1 MSDPQS
7 TVKRALLELRT
18 LRGRLEAA
26 EGRLHAPVAVVGM
39 GLRLPGGVEDAAG
52 LAQLLWG
59 GVDAIGDIPPDRWP
73 LENLFDADPDAPGK
87 MSTRFGGF
95 LKDVDRFD
103 AAFFGI
109 SPREAASM
117 DPQQRLLLELA
128 WESLEN
134 AAIAPDALN
143 GSRMGVYVGLGN
155 VDYSRA
161 TFPNQEL
168 IDPYFATGACAS
180 VAAGRIS
187 YTLGLTGP
195 AATIDTACS
204 SSLVALHMACQALRL
219 GECDAALVGG
229 VNLILTPEMNISF
242 SKGRMMAPDGRCKTF
257 DAAADGYVRAEGG
270 VVLTLKL
277 EAEAR
282 AAGDRILAVVRGSA
296 INQDGRSN
304 GITAPNGPSQEAVI
318 RAALKNAGAKPDD
331 IGYVEA
337 HGTGT
342 PLGDP
347 IEIGALQAIYG
358 QLGRTLP
365 VGSIKTN
372 IGHAEGAAGLAG
384 VAKAILA
391 LQKGSIPPSLNFKT
405 GNPHINW
412 SAGVSVVTAA
422 CPFPQ
427 NVHGRRVAGV
437 SAFGFSGTNAHVI
450 LEAAQPAEALP
461 QTMER
466 PAHVLALSARTDQ
479 ALQALA
485 DRWKARFEADEPVAD
500 LCHTAN
506 VGRARL
512 DRRAAIVGSRPEDFV
527 ASLDMLAQGK
537 VAASVAV
544 SAVEAVAAP
553 KVAFLFSG
561 QGAHFAGMGREL
573 YETSV
578 VFHEALDACAAAA
591 KPHLDVDLLASMLS
605 EDPAALENPLVIQPA
620 GFALQIGLLALWR
633 SWGIEPVAA
642 LGHSLGEYAAAYA
655 AGIISLED
663 AIRVVIARG
672 RGAAL
677 CTGQGAMAAV
687 SAPREVID
695 RALVEIGDLE
705 LACHNAPNDFVVSG
719 SPEAVAALAA
729 LMQAKGMRSK
739 VLAVP
744 FGSHSR
750 WVEPALPPL
759 AAALAQ
765 TTFHEARIALAAN
778 VSGNLAVEGEMNTAD
793 YWLSQMR
800 RPVRFAEGIASL
812 ASLGITHYIEIG
824 PHPVL
829 CAAGLECLGDAPKWL
844 ASMRR
849 EGSAWSDLLE
859 SVQHLFVDGAR
870 IDWRGFD
877 YGYGRRR
884 LAAPTYPFQRSR
896 HWIEATAT
904 AVPAV
909 SANTIWARTSAA
921 AAQQSKHGPLD
932 LNAAAYP
939 ARWALLERIAIGQTV
954 ALLREAELFSVA
966 ESRDLQEIAARI
978 GVASEYLDLLRR
990 WLDRL
995 VAAGRLAANGTLY
1008 RSREGIAAPD
1018 LQALWTE
1025 AEASFSDNK
1034 ELFAYMRHCSRMM
1047 RDVITGRESPL
1058 ETLFPGGEF
1067 NLAQDLYEH
1076 SQTMRYINGVAA
1088 AAASAFGAAASRPL
1102 RILEIGAGTGSTT
1115 QAVVAALP
1123 TSAIYH
1129 FTDVS
1134 DLFLDRARERFAGY
1148 PNMRYG
1154 RFDLDLPPADQGYK
1168 PGQYHLIVSANAV
1181 HASTDLVA
1189 TLRAIRTLLAPG
1201 GMLALVESTTPF
1213 AWFDFTT
1220 CLIEG
1225 WRKHADG
1232 LRTDGPLLRPEVWQR
1247 ALIDAGFTK
1256 AGAWPEQKSPGDTLG
1271 QHLILAQ
1278 VEGELGAHAPSIDL
1292 VVGAL
1297 PVKAF
1302 DTAVEAARLDIFAVP
1317 AAERTHAMR
1326 DFVRGEV
1333 MAVLRRDSND
1343 PPARHVR
1350 FADLGMDSLMAVQL
1364 RNRLARG
1371 LAIAKP
1377 LAATVMFD
1385 HPTIDAIATHLL
1397 NVMIP
1402 AAEAAMPKP
1411 VIVAKAPLGAEV
1423 AAMGDADIEALLDAR
1438 LKGRR

>member
-18 LRGRLEAA
+18 LRGRLEST

-52 LAQLLWG
+52 LEQLLWR
-59 GVDAIGDIPPDRWP
+59 GVDAIGDIPTDRWP
-73 LENLFDADPDAPGK
+73 LESLFDADPDAPGK

-117 DPQQRLLLELA
+117 DPQQRLLMELA

-134 AAIAPDALN
+134 AAIAPDSLN
-143 GSRMGVYVGLGN
+143 GSRTGVYVGLGN

-187 YTLGLTGP
+187 YTLGVTGP

-219 GECDAALVGG
+219 GECDAALAGG

-257 DAAADGYVRAEGG
+257 DASADGYVRAEGG
-270 VVLTLKL
+270 VVLMLKL
-277 EAEAR
+277 EADAR
-282 AAGDRILAVVRGSA
+282 AAGDRILAVIRGSA

-318 RAALKNAGAKPDD
+318 RAALANAGAKPGDV
-331 IGYVEA
+331 GYVEA

-347 IEIGALQAIYG
+347 IEIGALQAVYG
-358 QLGRTLP
+358 EPGRTLP

-405 GNPHINW
+405 GNPHIDW
-412 SAGVSVVTAA
+412 SAGISVATAVN
-422 CPFPQ
+422 PFPQ
-427 NVHGRRVAGV
+427 NAHGRRVAGV
-437 SAFGFSGTNAHVI
+437 SAFGFSGTNAHVV
-450 LEAAQPAEALP
+450 LESAQPAEIQRSVL
-461 QTMER
+461 ER
-466 PAHVLALSARTDQ
+466 PTHVLALSARTDQ

-485 DRWKARFEADEPVAD
+485 GRWKARFETDDAVAD
-500 LCHTAN
+500 ICHTAN
-506 VGRARL
+506 VGRAQL
-512 DRRAAIVGSRPEDFV
+512 DHRAAIAGRRPEDFI
-527 ASLDMLAQGK
+527 ASLDMLAVGK
-537 VAASVAV
+537 VAASVTV
-544 SAVEAVAAP
+544 SAGESVAAP
-553 KVAFLFSG
+553 KVAFLFTG
-561 QGAHFAGMGREL
+561 QGSHFAGMGREL
-573 YETSV
+573 HETSV
-578 VFHEALDACAAAA
+578 TFRNALDACAAAA
-591 KPHLDVDLLASMLS
+591 RPHLDVDLLAAMFS
-605 EDPAALENPLVIQPA
+605 EDPAALENPQVIQPA

-633 SWGIEPVAA
+633 SWGVEPVAA

-655 AGIISLED
+655 AGIMSLED
-663 AIRVVIARG
+663 AMRVVIARG

-687 SAPREVID
+687 SASREVID
-695 RALVEIGDLE
+695 RGLAKIGDLE
-705 LACHNAPNDFVVSG
+705 LAGHNGPQDFVVSG
-719 SPEAVAALAA
+719 SPEAVASLAA
-729 LMQAKGMRSK
+729 FVQGEGGRSK

-750 WVEPALPPL
+750 WVEPALPTL

-765 TTFHEARIALAAN
+765 TTFHPGRFALASN
-778 VSGNLAVEGEMNTAD
+778 VSGRLAAAGEMNKAD
-793 YWLSQMR
+793 YWLAQMR
-800 RPVRFAEGIASL
+800 QPVRFADGIASL
-812 ASLGITHYIEIG
+812 AALGITHYIEIG

-829 CAAGLECLGDAPKWL
+829 CAAGVECLGDTPKWV

-849 EGSAWSDLLE
+849 EGSAWTDLLE
-859 SVQHLFVDGAR
+859 GVQRLFVDGAR
-870 IDWRGFD
+870 VDWRGFD
-877 YGYGRRR
+877 DGYGRQK

-896 HWIEATAT
+896 HWIETTAVSVR
-904 AVPAV
+904 AVPA
-909 SANTIWARTSAA
+909 SAIWERTSAA
-921 AAQQSKHGPLD
+921 AGHQSGHGPLG

-939 ARWALLERIAIGQTV
+939 ARWALLERIAIGLTN
-954 ALLREAELFSVA
+954 ALLRDAGLFPAA
-966 ESRDLQEIAARI
+966 ESRDLAEIAARI
-978 GVASEYLDLLRR
+978 GVKSEYVDLLRR

-995 VAAGRLAANGTLY
+995 VASGQLAARGTVY
-1008 RSREGIAAPD
+1008 SSYHAIAAPD
-1018 LQALWTE
+1018 LDAMWTE
-1025 AEASFSDNK
+1025 AEALFSDNR
-1034 ELFAYMRHCSRMM
+1034 ELFNYIRHCARIM

-1067 NLAQDLYEH
+1067 SLAQDLYEH

-1088 AAASAFGAAASRPL
+1088 AAATAFGATASRPL
-1102 RILEIGAGTGSTT
+1102 RVLEIGAGTGSTT
-1115 QAVVAALP
+1115 QAVAAALP
-1123 TSAIYH
+1123 ASVDYH

-1134 DLFLDRARERFAGY
+1134 DFFLDRARERFASY

-1154 RFDLDLPPADQGYK
+1154 RFDLDLPPADQGYT
-1168 PGQYHLIVSANAV
+1168 PGQYDLIVSANAV
-1181 HASTDLVA
+1181 HASTDLVV

-1232 LRTDGPLLRPEVWQR
+1232 LRTDGPLLRPEIWQR

-1256 AGAWPEQKSPGDTLG
+1256 AGAWPQQDSPGDTLG

-1278 VEGELGAHAPSIDL
+1278 VEGEPGARVATKEPA
-1292 VVGAL
+1292 VGAL
-1297 PVKAF
+1297 PVKTF
-1302 DTAVEAARLDIFAVP
+1302 ETATAASLDILTVP

-1333 MAVLRRDSND
+1333 MAVLRRDRDD

-1364 RNRLARG
+1364 RNRLSRG
-1371 LAIAKP
+1371 LAMAKP

-1385 HPTIDAIATHLL
+1385 HPTIDAIAAYLL
-1397 NVMIP
+1397 NVMLP
-1402 AAEAAMPKP
+1402 AAEVAVPKP
-1411 VIVAKAPLGAEV
+1411 AVVAKAPLRAEV

>member
-26 EGRLHAPVAVVGM
+26 EGRLHAPIAVIGM

-52 LAQLLWG
+52 LENLLWD
-59 GVDAIGDIPPDRWP
+59 GVDAISDIPADRWP
-73 LENLFDADPDAPGK
+73 LEALFDADPDAPGK

-95 LKDVDRFD
+95 LKDVDKFD

-134 AAIAPDALN
+134 AAIAPDSLK
-143 GSRMGVYVGLGN
+143 GSRTGVYVGLGN
-155 VDYSRA
+155 VDYGRA
-161 TFPNQEL
+161 TFPNQIL
-168 IDPYFATGACAS
+168 IDPYFATGASAS

-187 YTLGLTGP
+187 YTLGVTGP

-219 GECDAALVGG
+219 GECDAALAGG

-270 VVLTLKL
+270 VMLMLKL
-277 EAEAR
+277 EADAR
-282 AAGDRILAVVRGSA
+282 AVGDRILAVIRGSA

-318 RAALKNAGAKPDD
+318 RAALANAGAKPGDV
-331 IGYVEA
+331 GYIEA

-347 IEIGALQAIYG
+347 IEIGALQAVYG
-358 QLGRTLP
+358 QTGKILS

-384 VAKAILA
+384 VAKAIMA
-391 LQKGSIPPSLNFKT
+391 LQKASIPPSLNFKI
-405 GNPHINW
+405 GNPHIDW
-412 SAGVSVVTAA
+412 SAGIAVATDVR
-422 CPFPQ
+422 PFPRNAQ
-427 NVHGRRVAGV
+427 GQLAAGV

-450 LEAAQPAEALP
+450 LGAAQPAEGQQPA
-461 QTMER
+461 MER
-466 PAHVLALSARTDQ
+466 PGHVLALSAQTDE
-479 ALQALA
+479 ALRVLA
-485 DRWKARFEADEPVAD
+485 GRWKTRFEAGDAAAD

-506 VGRARL
+506 VGRAKH
-512 DRRAAIVGSRPEDFV
+512 DRRVAIVGREIADFV
-527 ASLDMLAQGK
+527 VSLDMLSRGRI
-537 VAASVAV
+537 AAPVAV
-544 SAVEAVAAP
+544 NTDEAEATP
-553 KVAFLFSG
+553 KVAFLFTG

-573 YETSV
+573 YETSA
-578 VFHEALDACAAAA
+578 VFREALDACQAAAA
-591 KPHLDVDLLASMLS
+591 PHLDVDLLAAMFS
-605 EDPAALENPLVIQPA
+605 EDPTTLDNPLVIQPA

-633 SWGIEPVAA
+633 RWGVEPVVA
-642 LGHSLGEYAAAYA
+642 LGHSLGEYAAAYS
-655 AGIISLED
+655 AGIMSLED
-663 AIRVVIARG
+663 TMRVVIARG

-695 RALVEIGDLE
+695 RALAKIGDLE
-705 LACHNAPNDFVVSG
+705 LAGHNAPHDFVVSG

-729 LMQAKGMRSK
+729 FVQGEGGRSK

-750 WVEPALPPL
+750 WVEPALPTL
-759 AAALAQ
+759 ATALAQ
-765 TTFHEARIALAAN
+765 TTFRPSRLALASN
-778 VSGNLAVEGEMNTAD
+778 VSGKLAAAGEMGTAD
-793 YWLSQMR
+793 YWLTQMR
-800 RPVRFAEGIASL
+800 NPVRFADGIASL
-812 ASLGITHYIEIG
+812 AALGITHYVEIG

-829 CAAGLECLGDAPKWL
+829 CAAGLECLGEGSKWV

-849 EGSAWSDLLE
+849 EGSAWTDLFE
-859 SVQHLFVDGAR
+859 GVQRLFVDGVR

-877 YGYGRRR
+877 DGYARRK
-884 LAAPTYPFQRSR
+884 LAGPTYPFQRTR
-896 HWIEATAT
+896 HWIEATDA

-909 SANTIWARTSAA
+909 PATTIWERTSAA
-921 AAQQSKHGPLD
+921 AAERSNYGPLGLD
-932 LNAAAYP
+932 AAAYP
-939 ARWALLERIAIGQTV
+939 ARWALLERIALGQTI
-954 ALLREAELFSVA
+954 ALLRKFGLFSAA
-966 ESRDLQEIAARI
+966 ESHDLNEVAARI
-978 GVASEYLDLLRR
+978 GITSEYLDLLRR

-995 VAAGRLAANGTLY
+995 VGSGDLSAGGTVY
-1008 RSREGIAAPD
+1008 SSSRAIAAPE
-1018 LQALWTE
+1018 LEAMWTE
-1025 AEASFSDNK
+1025 AEALFSDNR
-1034 ELFAYMRHCSRMM
+1034 ELFNYIRHCGRIMG
-1047 RDVITGRESPL
+1047 DVVTGRESPL

-1067 NLAQDLYEH
+1067 DLAQDLYER
-1076 SQTMRYINGVAA
+1076 SQTMRYVNGVAA
-1088 AAASAFGAAASRPL
+1088 AAAAAFGAAASRPL
-1102 RILEIGAGTGSTT
+1102 RVLEIGAGTGSTT
-1115 QAVVAALP
+1115 QAVAAALP
-1123 TSAIYH
+1123 ASATYH

-1134 DLFLDRARERFAGY
+1134 DLFLDGARERFAAH
-1148 PNMRYG
+1148 PNMHYG
-1154 RFDLDLPPADQGYK
+1154 RFDLDLPPADQGYA
-1168 PGQYHLIVSANAV
+1168 PGQYDLIVSANAV

-1189 TLRAIRTLLAPG
+1189 TLRGIRTLLAPG

-1247 ALIDAGFTK
+1247 ALLDAGFAK
-1256 AGAWPEQKSPGDTLG
+1256 AGAWPEQNSPGDTLG

-1278 VEGELGAHAPSIDL
+1278 VEGELGARAAAKDL
-1292 VVGAL
+1292 AVGAV
-1297 PVKAF
+1297 PVKTFA
-1302 DTAVEAARLDIFAVP
+1302 TGAAIPALDILAVP

-1333 MAVLRRDSND
+1333 MAVLRRDRND

-1364 RNRLARG
+1364 RNRLSRG
-1371 LAIAKP
+1371 LTMAKP

-1385 HPTIDAIATHLL
+1385 HPTIDAISAYLL
-1397 NVMIP
+1397 NVMAP
-1402 AAEAAMPKP
+1402 AAEAAMPKAF
-1411 VIVAKAPLGAEV
+1411 VAKTPLRAEV
-1423 AAMGDADIEALLDAR
+1423 AALGEADIEALLDAR

>member
-26 EGRLHAPVAVVGM
+26 EGRLQAPVAVTGM
-39 GLRLPGGVEDAAG
+39 GLRLPGGVADAAG
-52 LAQLLWG
+52 LEQLLWG
-59 GVDAIGDIPPDRWP
+59 GVDAIGDIPADRWP
-73 LENLFDADPDAPGK
+73 LEALFDADPDAPGK

-95 LKDVDRFD
+95 LQDVDRFD

-134 AAIAPDALN
+134 AAIAPDSLM
-143 GSRMGVYVGLGN
+143 GSRTGVYIGLGN
-155 VDYSRA
+155 VDYGRA
-161 TFPNQEL
+161 TFPNQTL

-187 YTLGLTGP
+187 YTLGVTGP
-195 AATIDTACS
+195 AVTIDTACS

-219 GECDAALVGG
+219 GECEAALAGG

-242 SKGRMMAPDGRCKTF
+242 SKGRMMAPNGRCKTF

-270 VVLTLKL
+270 VVLMLKL
-277 EAEAR
+277 EADAR
-282 AAGDRILAVVRGSA
+282 VAGDRILAVVRGSA

-318 RAALKNAGAKPDD
+318 RAALANAGAMPGDV
-331 IGYVEA
+331 GYVEA

-347 IEIGALQAIYG
+347 IEIGALQAVYG
-358 QLGRTLP
+358 QQGRTLP

-372 IGHAEGAAGLAG
+372 IGHCEGAAGLAG

-391 LQKGSIPPSLNFKT
+391 LQKGSIPPSLNFRI
-405 GNPHINW
+405 GNPHIDW
-412 SAGVSVVTAA
+412 TAGISVATTVR
-422 CPFPQ
+422 PFPQ
-427 NVHGRRVAGV
+427 NADGRRVAGV

-450 LEAAQPAEALP
+450 LQAAQPAEAQRP
-461 QTMER
+461 VMER
-466 PAHVLALSARTDQ
+466 PAHLLALSARTDQ
-479 ALQALA
+479 ALQGLA
-485 DRWKARFEADEPVAD
+485 GRWTARFEADDAVAD

-506 VGRARL
+506 VGRAQL
-512 DRRAAIVGSRPEDFV
+512 DRRAVIVGNSNHDFV
-527 ASLDMLAQGK
+527 AALEMLAQGRI
-537 VAASVAV
+537 ASTVVV
-544 SAVEAVAAP
+544 SADEAVAMP
-553 KVAFLFSG
+553 KVAFLFTG

-573 YETSV
+573 YETSA
-578 VFHEALDACAAAA
+578 VFREALDAAAAA
-591 KPHLDVDLLASMLS
+591 AARHLQADLLAAMFS

-633 SWGIEPVAA
+633 SWGVEPVAA

-655 AGIISLED
+655 AGIMSLED
-663 AIRVVIARG
+663 AMRVVIARG

-677 CTGQGAMAAV
+677 CTGQGAMAAI

-695 RALVEIGDLE
+695 RALLEIGDLE
-705 LACHNAPNDFVVSG
+705 LAGHNGPHDFVVSG

-729 LMQAKGMRSK
+729 FVQSEGGRSK

-750 WVEPALPPL
+750 WVEPALPTL
-759 AAALAQ
+759 AGALAQ
-765 TTFHEARIALAAN
+765 TTFHPGRLALAAN
-778 VSGNLAVEGEMNTAD
+778 VSGRLAVAGEMSAAD
-793 YWLSQMR
+793 YWLLQMR
-800 RPVRFAEGIASL
+800 KPVRFAEAIASL
-812 ASLGITHYIEIG
+812 ATLGITHYVEIG

-829 CAAGLECLGDAPKWL
+829 CAAGLECLGEKPKWL

-849 EGSAWSDLLE
+849 EGSAWTDLFE
-859 SVQHLFVDGAR
+859 GVQRLFVDGAR

-877 YGYGRRR
+877 RGYGRQR

-896 HWIEATAT
+896 HWIEATASAVR
-904 AVPAV
+904 AVPA
-909 SANTIWARTSAA
+909 ATIWERTSAA
-921 AAQQSKHGPLD
+921 AEQQSGHGPLG

-939 ARWALLERIAIGQTV
+939 ARWALLERIAIGQTL
-954 ALLREAELFSVA
+954 ALLREAGLFSAA
-966 ESRDLQEIAARI
+966 ESRDLKEIAAGI
-978 GVASEYLDLLRR
+978 GVTSDYVDLLRR

-995 VAAGRLAANGTLY
+995 VASGQLVAAGTVYSSSQA
-1008 RSREGIAAPD
+1008 IAAPD
-1018 LQALWTE
+1018 LEAMWID
-1025 AEASFSDNK
+1025 AEALFADNR
-1034 ELFAYMRHCSRMM
+1034 ELFSYIRHCARIMG
-1047 RDVITGRESPL
+1047 DVVTGRESPL
-1058 ETLFPGGEF
+1058 DTLFPGGEF
-1067 NLAQDLYEH
+1067 GLAQDLYEH
-1076 SQTMRYINGVAA
+1076 SQTTRYINGVAA

-1102 RILEIGAGTGSTT
+1102 RVLEIGAGTGATT

-1123 TSAIYH
+1123 MSCDYH

-1134 DLFLDRARERFAGY
+1134 EVFLDRARVRFAGY
-1148 PNMRYG
+1148 PNMHYG
-1154 RFDLDLPPADQGYK
+1154 RFDLDLPPAEQGYAA
-1168 PGQYHLIVSANAV
+1168 GQFDLIVSANAV
-1181 HASTDLVA
+1181 HACKDLVA
-1189 TLRAIRTLLAPG
+1189 TLRGIGSLLAPG

-1225 WRKHADG
+1225 WRKHADA
-1232 LRTDGPLLRPEVWQR
+1232 LRTDGPLLSPEVWRR
-1247 ALIDAGFTK
+1247 ALIEAGFAK
-1256 AGAWPEQKSPGDTLG
+1256 AGAWPEQDSPGDTLG

-1278 VEGELGAHAPSIDL
+1278 VAGELGVRAASKDL
-1292 VVGAL
+1292 AVGAL
-1297 PVKAF
+1297 PVKTF
-1302 DTAVEAARLDIFAVP
+1302 DTAVEAPRLDLLAVP

-1333 MAVLRRDSND
+1333 MAVLRRERND

-1364 RNRLARG
+1364 RNRLSRG
-1371 LAIAKP
+1371 LALAKP
-1377 LAATVMFD
+1377 LAATVIFD
-1385 HPTIDAIATHLL
+1385 HPTIDAISAYLL
-1397 NVMIP
+1397 NVMMPAADVAAAKPI
-1402 AAEAAMPKP
+1402 AAEAP
-1411 VIVAKAPLGAEV
+1411 VRAEV

-1438 LKGRR
+1438 LKARR